1 MGGKAALIVVVGFSI
16 ILGFVVRSL
25 SVVSTR
31 AQGNMSTYAAAA
43 ESHNMAITGA
53 NVGLARLY
61 QDTLWRGT
69 ETQSLS
75 SSFNGSFTY
84 SVFDGASGR
93 PILRSVSYVRGPHEV
108 LQDTV
113 IVIFGSNVVQSFTL
127 FAWMTNIEGNIYFIT
142 GDTIWGR
149 VHTNDKFSI
158 SGSPTF
164 MGKATTVKGFNVP
177 PGTGSNQAIFKNG
190 YETGVA
196 PIMFPTDLSKM
207 AAAAGSGGRLYGGN
221 VDVKLMPGT
230 GSDNDGYALVY
241 SGGTLQDSIDLNDA
255 AFNGVI
261 GSSGRVSVSGTL
273 DGKLSLFSTSQ
284 VYITDNI
291 FYENRSGTS
300 NDLLGLVS
308 ENNVTIAD
316 NIPNGSDVYIDGS
329 IFCRSGSFGAE
340 NYNSGGPRGHAYIMG
355 SIVQNK
361 RGAVGTFS
369 GVGVLSNGYYKAYR
383 YDDRLSDPNFR
394 PPFYP
399 GFISAAYPIAS
410 WWESVHIPKFQ

>member
-31 AQGNMSTYAAAA
+31 AQGNMSTYAASA

-75 SSFNGSFTY
+75 GSFNGSFTY
-84 SVFDGASGR
+84 TVFDGAGGR
-93 PILRSVSYVRGPHEV
+93 PILRSVSYVRGPHEI

-113 IVIFGSNVVQSFTL
+113 VVAFGSNISQSFTL
-127 FAWMTNIEGNIYFIT
+127 FAWMTNIEGSIYFIT

-149 VHTNDKFSI
+149 VHSNDQVHI
-158 SGSPTF
+158 NGSPTF
-164 MGKATTVKGFNVP
+164 MGKLTTVKGFNDPV
-177 PGTGSNQAIFKNG
+177 GTGSNNAIFKNG

-196 PIMFPTDLSKM
+196 AINFPTDLSKL

-221 VDVKLMPGT
+221 VDVTLKGGT
-230 GSDNDGYALVY
+230 ASDNDGYALVY
-241 SGGTLQDSIDLNDA
+241 SSGTLVDSLDLNDA
-255 AFNGVI
+255 SFNGVI

-273 DGKLSLFSTSQ
+273 DGKLSIFSTNQ
-284 VYITDNI
+284 IYLPDNI
-291 FYENRSGTS
+291 LYENRTTTS
-300 NDLLGLVS
+300 NDLLGLVC
-308 ENNVTIAD
+308 ENNIVIAD
-316 NIPNGSDVYIDGS
+316 NTANDTDIYIDGS
-329 IFCRSGSFGAE
+329 VFSRNGSFTAE
-340 NYNSGGPRGHAYIMG
+340 NYNSGSPRGHVYLNG

-361 RGAVGTFS
+361 RGAVGTFGS
-369 GVGVLSNGYYKAYR
+369 GGTVKTGYLKAYR
-383 YDDRLSDPNFR
+383 YDDRLADPAFR

-399 GFISAAYPIAS
+399 GFMSASYPIQS
-410 WWESVHIPKFQ
+410 WWESVHIPKFE